1 MTQGMAVL
9 ERAKTSN
16 AKEVF
21 FWRRDVA
28 PDDPDVRRGRALVAP
43 NQWPKTFAPWLRT
56 KLMPYY
62 KALLTL
68 SSLILSGLAKG
79 LGKQLNFFE
88 TVYQNP
94 LGRRQ
99 LVY

>member
-1 MTQGMAVL
+1 MAVL
-9 ERAKTSN
+9 ARAKTSD

-21 FWRRDVA
+21 FWMGDVA

-43 NQWPKTFAPWLRT
+43 NQWPKTYAPWLRT

-62 KALLTL
+62 KAVLIL

-79 LGKQLNFFE
+79 LRKQPDFFE

-94 LGRRQ
+94 LGCGQ